1 MPNHIQNNL
10 AFDCDDIR
18 MRQILETIK
27 AEEGSDQESLGYG
40 TIDFNKLIPRPAA
53 LDIEDGSRT
62 SEGVSLCL
70 TKMNPNVTHY
80 GTPADKLSQDDA
92 LELYHKIKQNGHL
105 FRVNPALTADE
116 ITDITKYNSEK
127 ELIDLGNRAIQN
139 VRDYGAP
146 TWYGWSIKNWGTKWN
161 SYSNSYNDETK
172 TLSFQTAW
180 GAPHEI
186 VKKLSEMF
194 PDVTIRHGWAD
205 ENLGANC
212 GVRTYLDGD
221 VIHEY
226 IPEGKEALEFS
237 ADTWG
242 CDLGDVC
249 MLLNATET
257 DYIDVEEDEFELVE
271 FEDKQIL
278 FSNERLTRKD
288 IPQGLFC
295 YDVRQSDD
303 QTEFCSIERYVKVNH
318 GGTIITKEPLNFGE
332 SDHIP
337 LTYDNGFNFLGDY
350 VNFADFISGNYEQ
363 EEVGGMTLE

>member
-116 ITDITKYNSEK
+116 IIDITKYNSEK

-146 TWYGWSIKNWGTKWN
+146 TWYGWSVKNWGTKWN
-161 SYSNSYNDETK
+161 SYSNSYNEETK
-172 TLSFQTAW
+172 ILSFQTAW

-237 ADTWG
+237 AYTWG

-257 DYIDVEEDEFELVE
+257 DYIDVEDEFELVE

-303 QTEFCSIERYVKVNH
+303 QSEFCSIERYVKVNH
-318 GGTIITKEPLNFGE
+318 GGTIVTKEPLNFGD

-350 VNFADFISGNYEQ
+350 VNFAEFISGNFEIKEG
-363 EEVGGMTLE
+363 EELTIS